1 MNKAFISTQRIAK
14 TSTTKRTFLGTV
26 SSFVMNPC
34 LHSGLPLDDL
44 AVVEPEADLPI
55 GRIRGVGAVHDVTPR
70 FLWPTARLKSP

>member
-14 TSTTKRTFLGTV
+14 TSTTKRTFLGIIM
-26 SSFVMNPC
+26 SLSFVVNPC

-70 FLWPTARLKSP
+70 FL